1 MREFKISHL
10 LKSKAQSFLFKT
22 LFFLAAV
29 FSIFA
34 LGIICLFLLLNGA
47 PAIREIGALNF
58 LTGREWKPLQN
69 LFGILPMIAG
79 SVYVTALALALGVP
93 LGVLCAVF
101 LARFCPK
108 RLYKIAKPAVN
119 LMAGIP
125 SVIYGFFG
133 LSVIV
138 PVIQRLTGTSG
149 KSVLA
154 ASVMLAIMILPTI
167 VSVSEAS
174 MRAVDESYY
183 EGARA
188 LGSTREQA
196 VFFCELMG
204 AKQGIGAGIVLGTGR
219 AIGEALAVS
228 MVAGNQAVMPKSI
241 LGGVRTLTSNIV
253 LEMGY
258 AADLHREALIA
269 TAVVLFVF
277 VMIINICFKLIKGGT
292 DA

>member
-1 MREFKISHL
+1 MRELKISPL
-10 LKSKAQSFLFKT
+10 LKSKAQSFFFKT

-47 PAIREIGALNF
+47 PAINEIGVLNF

-79 SVYVTALALALGVP
+79 SVYVTALALVLGVP
-93 LGVLCAVF
+93 SGVLCAVF

-138 PVIQRLTGTSG
+138 PAIQRLTGTSG

-174 MRAVDESYY
+174 IRAVDESYY

-196 VFFCELMG
+196 VFFCELRG

>member
-174 MRAVDESYY
+174 IRAVDESYY

>member
-1 MREFKISHL
+1 MREFKISPL

-174 MRAVDESYY
+174 IRAVDESYY

>member
-1 MREFKISHL
+1 MREFKISPL

-47 PAIREIGALNF
+47 PAINEIGVLNF

-79 SVYVTALALALGVP
+79 SVYVTALALVLGVP
-93 LGVLCAVF
+93 SGVLCAVF

-138 PVIQRLTGTSG
+138 PAIQRLTGTSG

-174 MRAVDESYY
+174 IRAVDESYY

-196 VFFCELMG
+196 VFFCELRG